1 MSHTP
6 EPLEVTDLRYIRQ
19 SNEPRHV
26 VARASKMDGMEA
38 NARRIVAA
46 VNACEGM
53 DTESLESIAGRIA
66 AKSVLQMHE
75 NYVSNKAKVAAM
87 EQQRDKLLAALELIM
102 ERMEMPPDTDCYC
115 HISPPCHD
123 CVENSGIR
131 EAIELAESTLAEV
144 KGESK

>member
-6 EPLEVTDLRYIRQ
+6 EPWEVTDLRYIRQ

-26 VARASKMDGMEA
+26 VARATKMDGMEA

-66 AKSVLQMHE
+66 AKSVLQMHA
-75 NYVSNKAKVAAM
+75 NYVSNKEKVYAL
-87 EQQRDKLLAALELIM
+87 EQQRDKLLAALKGVARELGIDWLREEFHSAQDAINEV
-102 ERMEMPPDTDCYC
+102 ER
-115 HISPPCHD
+115 
-123 CVENSGIR
+123 
-131 EAIELAESTLAEV
+131 
-144 KGESK
+144 SK